1 MEQQEKEVLGRD
13 LLKSMDLSKEQID
26 RIMTAHG
33 NRVAE
38 FNGNKAKLAEVEQAL
53 VQEKTTNQ
61 GLSDKF
67 NSLFSA
73 TQELVQAN
81 KTLLEEQKK
90 YQAEKTQAALQKA
103 HDAAVEKSINSLDD
117 SYDKTFF
124 KNYFKNAE
132 IDENGE
138 IKNFKEEMDKFRNA
152 YKPHITG
159 GYKHIEATSIKPLT
173 QLNSVT
179 QEEFEQH
186 RNDHRWLLANL
197 ERLEKAASA
206 GDIHN

>member
-1 MEQQEKEVLGRD
+1 MSAFNREFLTNLNLPKETID
-13 LLKSMDLSKEQID
+13 SIMDV
-26 RIMTAHG
+26 HG
-33 NRVAE
+33 KTIEE
-38 FNGNKAKLAEVEQAL
+38 FKGNKAKLDEANLAL
-53 VQEKTTNQ
+53 AQEKTTNQ

-90 YQAEKTQAALQKA
+90 YQAKKTQAALQKV
-103 HDAAVEKSINSLDD
+103 HDEAVEKSVNSLDD

-152 YKPHITG
+152 YKPRITG
-159 GYKHIEATSIKPLT
+159 GYKHIEGVKPAATNPVLEVS
-173 QLNSVT
+173 
-179 QEEFEQH
+179 QEEFDKN
-186 RNDHRWLLANL
+186 RNNQNWVAANL
-197 ERLEKAASA
+197 EAIKKSLAA
-206 GDIHN
+206 GIITH

>member
-1 MEQQEKEVLGRD
+1 MSAFNREFLTNLNLPKETID
-13 LLKSMDLSKEQID
+13 SIMDV
-26 RIMTAHG
+26 HG
-33 NRVAE
+33 KTIEE
-38 FNGNKAKLAEVEQAL
+38 FKGNKAKLDEANLAL
-53 VQEKTTNQ
+53 AQEKTTNQ

-152 YKPHITG
+152 YKPRITG
-159 GYKHIEATSIKPLT
+159 GYKHMEATSTKPLA

-206 GDIHN
+206 GDIYN